1 MGGGTTGEIQRAA
14 KKQSTRS
21 ASSESWNKFK
31 RDKIDKQ
38 TRAAQRNIGEASSD
52 ARKSLDMAGEGVID
66 WYDNTLGSA
75 LTNVGQ
81 KVGQW
86 ISDNMLGWLPDAIET
101 RVKAFFENMDWG
113 KWVKN
118 LALGAMFILALK
130 FFGFGKLLAPIATIL
145 T

>member
-66 WYDNTLGSA
+66 WYDKNTMSLRPSSTDDDSTSSDTAEANYSTSGRTKSSSGEGKGA
-75 LTNVGQ
+75 NLKDKKKAREKGASKQLTVR
-81 KVGQW
+81 K
-86 ISDNMLGWLPDAIET
+86 
-101 RVKAFFENMDWG
+101 K
-113 KWVKN
+113 
-118 LALGAMFILALK
+118 
-130 FFGFGKLLAPIATIL
+130 
-145 T
+145 